1 MDRKGR
7 EVAARFEVFVDGL
20 EIANGYQEVQDA
32 DELEVRFIK
41 DNKRRLSLNK
51 SEMPIDNYLLDAM
64 RIGLPNCCGVALGFD
79 RLVMLALDKRSIQEV
94 IAFPQ
99 DRI

>member
-1 MDRKGR
+1 M
-7 EVAARFEVFVDGL
+7 FVDGL

-32 DELEVRFIK
+32 DELEARFVQ
-41 DNKRRLSLNK
+41 DNLRRKSLNK

-64 RIGLPNCCGVALGFD
+64 RSGLPNCSGVALGFD
-79 RLVMLALDKRSIQEV
+79 RLVMLALDKNDIKDV